1 LLKITKKEDYKH
13 LDAFGLFTIF
23 DELVLTN
30 NVTFNKIKELSSDIK
45 NEIFNINVNKNKKIK
60 VGYFSPD
67 FREHPVGYIVSEL
80 FSFHDKDKFEI
91 IGFSLNPDQKNIS
104 EIRNKIINTLDNF
117 VECGK
122 SNYREIVEKSRNLK
136 IDLAIDLAGFT
147 AHNKLKSFIKRVA
160 PLQINYLGYPGTLGP
175 NFDYIVGDL
184 EVIPIEQQKF
194 YSEKIIYMPSIF
206 LPSFTK
212 FDLSSNLTKENLGL
226 KKDNFVFVNF
236 NTHYKITPFIFNVW
250 MRVLKKVKNSVLY
263 LAEGN
268 EYSRENLKK
277 EAINRG
283 IAAERI
289 IFSKTMDYSNH
300 VIKYKFC
307 DLFLDTFPYNAHS
320 TASSSLLSGCPLIT
334 VRGNSFHARVS
345 SSILSS
351 LNLGELICGSI
362 EEYENKIINI
372 AQSQKEIDRIK
383 KKLNDSLMKLK
394 TFDTKNYVTNLEKA
408 YNKIYERYQQKLNP
422 ENIFIE

>member
-1 LLKITKKEDYKH
+1 
-13 LDAFGLFTIF
+13 
-23 DELVLTN
+23 
-30 NVTFNKIKELSSDIK
+30 
-45 NEIFNINVNKNKKIK
+45 
-60 VGYFSPD
+60 
-67 FREHPVGYIVSEL
+67 
-80 FSFHDKDKFEI
+80 
-91 IGFSLNPDQKNIS
+91 
-104 EIRNKIINTLDNF
+104 
-117 VECGK
+117 
-122 SNYREIVEKSRNLK
+122 
-136 IDLAIDLAGFT
+136 
-147 AHNKLKSFIKRVA
+147 
-160 PLQINYLGYPGTLGP
+160 
-175 NFDYIVGDL
+175 
-184 EVIPIEQQKF
+184 
-194 YSEKIIYMPSIF
+194 MPSIF

-277 EAINRG
+277 EAINRD

-334 VRGNSFHARVS
+334 VRGESFHARVS

-383 KKLNDSLMKLK
+383 KKLNDSLIKLK